1 MRSKKKKKKGKT
13 NEGEH
18 GALVPCSK
26 TKQRLVFIQETV
38 SSSCFLDSVYWFVC
52 STNPLVSTS
61 MEGIPYYM
69 YIALSHLFTS
79 KKANFK
85 FRNDVAQLQ
94 VDYVER
100 S

>member
-1 MRSKKKKKKGKT
+1 MRWKKKKKKKEKLT
-13 NEGEH
+13 RVNM
-18 GALVPCSK
+18 VPWYAVP
-26 TKQRLVFIQETV
+26 KQNSVLYSFKRPWVV
-38 SSSCFLDSVYWFVC
+38 HAFLTQYNFVC

-94 VDYVER
+94 VEYVER

>member
-1 MRSKKKKKKGKT
+1 
-13 NEGEH
+13 
-18 GALVPCSK
+18 
-26 TKQRLVFIQETV
+26 
-38 SSSCFLDSVYWFVC
+38 
-52 STNPLVSTS
+52 

-69 YIALSHLFTS
+69 YIVLSHLFTS

-85 FRNDVAQLQ
+85 FRNNVAQLQ

>member
-1 MRSKKKKKKGKT
+1 
-13 NEGEH
+13 
-18 GALVPCSK
+18 
-26 TKQRLVFIQETV
+26 
-38 SSSCFLDSVYWFVC
+38 
-52 STNPLVSTS
+52 

-100 S
+100 SYLASCPNYMALLEHEYAA